1 MNPNLDILIEAVEQ
15 LGELADEMVFVG
27 GCATGLLIT
36 DKAAP
41 PIRITKDVD
50 AIVQVMSRGDYYQF
64 SDRLRA
70 QGFSEDTSEDAPICR
85 WKSADGILLDVM
97 PIDPEVLGFG
107 NKWYEPATRHA
118 EEFMLPSEQMIK
130 LISAPYFLITKLDA
144 FEGRGK
150 SDYLMSHDIEDIIA
164 VFDGRAELVDDV
176 KNVEAELATELSRRF
191 SDLLKDSRFLEAV
204 PGHMPVDSISQQRV
218 TEVFKA
224 MELIAKL

>member
-150 SDYLMSHDIEDIIA
+150 NDYLMSHDIEDIIA

-176 KNVEAELATELSRRF
+176 KNVEAELVTELSRRF

-218 TEVFKA
+218 SEVFKA

>member
-1 MNPNLDILIEAVEQ
+1 MNPNLDILIQAVEQ
-15 LGELADEMVFVG
+15 LRELADEMVFVG

-41 PIRITKDVD
+41 PIRITKDID
-50 AIVQVMSRGDYYQF
+50 AIVQVVSRGDYYQF

-70 QGFSEDTSEDAPICR
+70 QGFSEDNSEDAPICR

-107 NKWYEPATRHA
+107 NEWYELAMQHA
-118 EEFMLPSEQMIK
+118 QEFMLPSSQMIK

-144 FEGRGK
+144 FEGRGEN
-150 SDYLMSHDIEDIIA
+150 DYLMSHDIEDIIA
-164 VFDGRAELVDDV
+164 VFDGRSELIDDV
-176 KNVEAELATELSRRF
+176 KSAEAGLVTELSKRF
-191 SDLLKDSRFLEAV
+191 SDLLKDSSFLEAV
-204 PGHMPVDSISQQRV
+204 PGHMPADSISQQRV
-218 TEVFKA
+218 STVFEA